1 MTGFYIKWQHL
12 AKMVCFKNT
21 SKGQFLTKTLP
32 VLFYKT
38 SIENILPVLTSG
50 EIRGQS

>member
-12 AKMVCFKNT
+12 AEMVCFKNT
-21 SKGQFLTKTLP
+21 SKGQFLTKILP

-38 SIENILPVLTSG
+38 SIENIFPVLTSG